1 MSDARILSLFESPG
15 KVETATPGATV
26 WVARDPAGG
35 RSVLIKKLGD
45 ARARLRATAA
55 LELRHPAIVS
65 THRWL
70 LDEGALYVIRD
81 VPRGKNLRQIL
92 GPHKP
97 EPEALRKY
105 ILPILDALALAHSRQ
120 TAHGG
125 VSLENVIVVEG
136 AKTLLCDF
144 ATTDPSDPRHK
155 PHYAGAA
162 SADGDIRAVARLI
175 ADLLPASGTFSQP
188 AVRARIEGI
197 VLRCDNLADLRE
209 TLAALDRLAA
219 APLPRPAPK
228 DVAPARPPGPPPL
241 ASYDLSDEPRPN
253 NPLGLPRL
261 VATLN
266 RPEPVFAG
274 GAGIASLDLKN
285 EGDATLII
293 RMVATQHSW
302 LSVRPT
308 ALPLTL
314 PPGTSTRLG
323 FLIQASRLAPGEYR
337 SEVFLS
343 TNAGGEGAE
352 DLRGVWFKHTFELRA
367 TVLAPVGA
375 RR

>member
-1 MSDARILSLFESPG
+1 MSDARILSLFENPG

-35 RSVLIKKLGD
+35 RSVLIKKLAD
-45 ARARLRATAA
+45 SRARLRATAA

-70 LDEGALYVIRD
+70 LDEGALYVVRD

-105 ILPILDALALAHSRQ
+105 VLPILEALALAHSRQ

-136 AKTLLCDF
+136 GKTLLSDF
-144 ATTDPSDPRHK
+144 ATTDPTDPRHK

-175 ADLLPASGTFSQP
+175 ADLLPSSGTFSQA
-188 AVRARIEGI
+188 AVRDRIAGI

-209 TLAALDRLAA
+209 TLAALDKLAA

-228 DVAPARPPGPPPL
+228 EVAPARPPGPPPL
-241 ASYDLSDEPRPN
+241 ASYDLSDEPRPAS
-253 NPLGLPRL
+253 PLGLPRL
-261 VATLN
+261 GATLN
-266 RPEPVFAG
+266 RPDPVFAG
-274 GAGIASLDLKN
+274 GAGLASLDLRN
-285 EGDATLII
+285 DGDATLIV

-314 PPGTSTRLG
+314 PPGTATRLG

-337 SEVFLS
+337 SEIFLS
-343 TNAGGEGAE
+343 TNAGGDGAE
-352 DLRGVWFKHTFELRA
+352 DLRGGWFKHTFELRA
-367 TVLAPVGA
+367 TVLAPIGA